1 MRDAKSSL
9 FYQRRCTSRRYSESF
24 RKTKAMRCNLTI
36 NSKLCA
42 IMLVRILMIWRLWA
56 VAVSRLC
63 LLGRGTLRRGLST
76 NSSGPA
82 QNASQKLS
90 GVMATRRLLCSCTI
104 ARAAAMHTLLPKLQP
119 QSRNVHFNRTVVA
132 ASYISA
138 AKREDFI
145 SSDCNQFKCFHCNQA
160 IAAPPRPQTATN
172 SSGVT
177 PPARC
182 GNSETLTPD
191 HSSRSFETLRNEPL
205 TPKTQLDRGVDHNVD
220 ELCQECNASQ
230 EHRKRHLQNQVYICI
245 NIYNA
250 EYSSS

>member
-1 MRDAKSSL
+1 M
-9 FYQRRCTSRRYSESF
+9 
-24 RKTKAMRCNLTI
+24 
-36 NSKLCA
+36 
-42 IMLVRILMIWRLWA
+42 
-56 VAVSRLC
+56 
-63 LLGRGTLRRGLST
+63 LGRGTLRRGLST

-90 GVMATRRLLCSCTI
+90 GVMATGRLLCSCTI
-104 ARAAAMHTLLPKLQP
+104 GEQP

-191 HSSRSFETLRNEPL
+191 HLSRSFETLRNEPL

-220 ELCQECNASQ
+220 ELCQECNVSQ
-230 EHRKRHLQNQVYICI
+230 EHRKRHLQNQVFICI